1 MDVLII
7 GAGPAGLSVAATLA
21 RAGVATVVLD
31 REAVAGGIP
40 RHSAHLGFGL
50 RDQHRFQSG
59 PAYARRLAE
68 RAVSAGA
75 RIELNAMVTGWAGPL
90 EVEVTSPTG
99 RRTLAAAAI
108 VLATGARERP
118 RAARMIPGD
127 RPSGVY
133 TTGQLQQLVAGGA
146 AAGAVG
152 ADGAVGRRAVVV
164 GAEAVSWSAVLTLR
178 HAGARTVLM
187 TTELARPPALAAIT
201 AAGRAVLRVPVAT
214 GTRVARII
222 GRDRVSGVE
231 IEDGRTGRRRT
242 VDCDTVVFTADWIP
256 DHELARAHGIDLDP
270 GTLGPLVDAI
280 GRTSRPGVFA
290 VGNLIHPVDTADRAA
305 LGARAVAAP
314 VQRWLA
320 GQREATPALRLI
332 PGPGLRWITPGLVT
346 PGLAPGF
353 AAWARLPMR
362 RPRVVLEQDG
372 RPVAT
377 RPLRRSVGPGRV
389 LHLPADLVAGLLAG
403 LDPAGGEVIVSL
415 R

>member
-7 GAGPAGLSVAATLA
+7 GAGPAGLTAAATLA
-21 RAGVATVVLD
+21 RAGASVLVLE
-31 REAVAGGIP
+31 REPVAGGIP

-50 RDQHRFQSG
+50 RDRHRFQSG
-59 PAYARRLAE
+59 PAYARRLTE
-68 RAVSAGA
+68 RAISAGA
-75 RIELNAMVTGWAGPL
+75 RIELTAMVTGWAGPL
-90 EVEVTSPTG
+90 EVEVTSPAG
-99 RRTLAAAAI
+99 RRQLTAAAI

-127 RPSGVY
+127 RPSGVF
-133 TTGQLQQLVAGGA
+133 TTGQLQQLAARGA
-146 AAGAVG
+146 PIGQ
-152 ADGAVGRRAVVV
+152 RAVVV

-178 HAGARTVLM
+178 HAGARTVLL
-187 TTELARPPALAAIT
+187 TTDLARPPALAVIT

-214 GTRVARII
+214 RARVVRII
-222 GRDRVSGVE
+222 GRDRVSAVE

-270 GTLGPLVDAI
+270 GTLGPLVDAA
-280 GRTSRPGVFA
+280 GHTSRPGIFA
-290 VGNLIHPVDTADRAA
+290 AGNLIHPVDTADRAA

-314 VQRWLA
+314 VLRWLA
-320 GQREATPALRLI
+320 GERERTPALRLT

-346 PGLAPGF
+346 PASMPLGF
-353 AAWARLPMR
+353 SAWAQLPMR

-372 RPVAT
+372 RPVGS
-377 RPLRRSVGPGRV
+377 RQLRGSVGPGRV
-389 LHLPADLVAGLLAG
+389 LHLPADLVAS
-403 LDPAGGEVIVSL
+403 LDPAGGDATVSL